1 MVFMY
6 YLFITD
12 AFDLIKISS
21 ASYWIPFLFRHS
33 FFPISTIQIY
43 K

>member
-21 ASYWIPFLFRHS
+21 ASYFLFQ
-33 FFPISTIQIY
+33 PY
-43 K
+43 KYTSKCEQ